1 MNTDQLFREVSFKAV
16 RSSGA
21 GGQHVNKVSTKVIL
35 VFDLDRSIAFTEEE
49 KNRLYHTLRQRLTKD
64 NLLVIQ
70 AGDTRSQVNNRE
82 IAQQRLLNLLTT
94 GLEKPKERKKTRPT
108 KKSIE
113 KRLKTKRKV
122 AEKKSGRKKP
132 DLD

>member
-35 VFDLDRSIAFTEEE
+35 IFDLDESTAFTEEE

-64 NLLVIQ
+64 NLLVVQ
-70 AGDTRSQVNNRE
+70 AGDTRSQVKNRE
-82 IAQQRLLNLLTT
+82 IAQQRLLNLLST
-94 GLEKPKERKKTRPT
+94 GLKKQKERKKTRPT
-108 KKSIE
+108 KKSVE
-113 KRLKTKRKV
+113 KRLKSKRKV

>member
-70 AGDTRSQVNNRE
+70 AGDTRSQVKNRE

>member
-35 VFDLDRSIAFTEEE
+35 VFDLDKSIAFTEEE

-70 AGDTRSQVNNRE
+70 AGDTRSQVKNRE

-94 GLEKPKERKKTRPT
+94 GLETPKERKKTRPT
-108 KKSIE
+108 KKSVE